1 MSAVEAI
8 VDCAD
13 WSAALGDVEGFV
25 ARVAA
30 AAAARAPATDAPAAL
45 LLADDATLRTLNRR
59 FRGEDKP
66 TNVLSF
72 PSGEA
77 APRFIGDVALAYET
91 CAREAVDKGAAFKDH
106 AAHLIVHGLLH
117 LVGHDHAGAEDAQ
130 LMESLETEIL
140 AGLGI
145 ADPYAAG

>member
-1 MSAVEAI
+1 MSALEAI
-8 VDCAD
+8 IGRAD
-13 WSAALGDVEGFV
+13 WAAALGDVEGFV

-45 LLADDATLRTLNRR
+45 LLADDATLKDLNRR

-66 TNVLSF
+66 TNVLAF

-77 APRFIGDVALAYET
+77 APGFIGDVAIAYET
-91 CAREAVDKGAAFKDH
+91 CLREAVDKGAAFGDH

-117 LVGHDHAGAEDAQ
+117 LVGHDHVLDADARR
-130 LMESLETEIL
+130 MEALEAEIL
-140 AGLGI
+140 AGLGV
-145 ADPYAAG
+145 ADPYAGG